1 MITGKTRLLGVIGYP
16 VKHSMSPVIHNAAI
30 TNLGLD
36 YVYLPFPIAPD
47 CLGLALE
54 GLSAIGV
61 RGFSVTIP
69 HKEAI
74 LPLLSEISTIAQTV
88 GAVNTVIRKDNRWLG
103 TNTDVYGFIS
113 PLMKYD
119 REWSKEIAVV
129 LGNGGAARAVV
140 VGLTEL
146 GITQIHVLG
155 QHPGK
160 LRIFK
165 RSWEN
170 SPLQVNVQVHEWQ
183 FLSRLISQ
191 ASLLVNTTP
200 VGMHPK
206 VNESPL
212 SIEEMA
218 NLRSGVI
225 TYDLIYNP
233 NPTQLLSQAI
243 RMGAIPVSGV
253 EMLVQQGVVALKM
266 WLQREAIP
274 VDVMRQ
280 ELCRQLG

>member
-1 MITGKTRLLGVIGYP
+1 MITGETQLLGVIGYP

-30 TNLGLD
+30 ANLGLD

-47 CLGLALE
+47 SLELALE
-54 GLSAIGV
+54 GLLAIGV
-61 RGFSVTIP
+61 AGFSVTIP

-88 GAVNTVIRKDNRWLG
+88 GAVNTVVRKDNKWLG
-103 TNTDVYGFIS
+103 TNTDVHGFIS

-129 LGNGGAARAVV
+129 LGNGGAARSVI

-146 GITQIHVLG
+146 GVTQIHVLG
-155 QHPGK
+155 QHPDK

-170 SPLQVNVQVHEWQ
+170 SPLQVNIQVHEWQ
-183 FLSRLISQ
+183 FLPRLISQ

-200 VGMHPK
+200 VGMYPK
-206 VNESPL
+206 VNESPV
-212 SIEEMA
+212 SIKEMT

-243 RMGAIPVSGV
+243 GMGGIPISGA

-266 WLQREAIP
+266 WLQREMIP

-280 ELCRQLG
+280 ELCRQIG